1 MLLSHII
8 GYLYNQK
15 DSLTAKV
22 KLYRKV
28 LMIKWRLVKGGAG
41 NYRD

>member
-1 MLLSHII
+1 MLLSHFI
-8 GYLYNQK
+8 GYIYNQK
-15 DSLTAKV
+15 DSLTVKV

-28 LMIKWRLVKGGAG
+28 LMIKWWLVKGGPG